1 MWNLGLGAGGEIINI
16 RSFIL
21 SLLLFYVQLSG
32 SINGRANIGQR
43 PGIAGMKHLDTKL

>member
-1 MWNLGLGAGGEIINI
+1 MWNLGLGAGGEIMNI
-16 RSFIL
+16 RSFSNHFISSSFL
-21 SLLLFYVQLSG
+21 LSG